1 MRGNSHYKMSRVV
14 LVSSANNESATTYSI
29 IPCIPSNLL
38 AMRFSIT
45 AAVLAVLFY
54 AGTAMAQDVG
64 EPCPADQAG
73 MYNIVCVLFSG
84 SQFGDVNRRY
94 WLREHSEC

>member
-1 MRGNSHYKMSRVV
+1 MREHVFDKRSCIVS
-14 LVSSANNESATTYSI
+14 VSSQKRIRHYLLNYPLHSS
-29 IPCIPSNLL
+29 SNLL
-38 AMRFSIT
+38 VMRFSIT
-45 AAVLAVLFY
+45 AAVLGLLFY
-54 AGTAMAQDVG
+54 AGAVMAQDVG

-94 WLREHSEC
+94 WLREHSER

>member
-1 MRGNSHYKMSRVV
+1 MRGDSHYKMNRVV
-14 LVSSANNESATTYSI
+14 LVSSANNESATAYSI
-29 IPCIPSNLL
+29 IPCIPSNLFV
-38 AMRFSIT
+38 MRFSIT
-45 AAVLAVLFY
+45 AAVLGLLFY

-73 MYNIVCVLFSG
+73 MYNIVYVLFSA
-84 SQFGDVNRRY
+84 SQFGGVNRRY